1 MNLLLRIALVITCV
15 VLISSALL
23 IVLVG
28 LLTSTSSASSPVF
41 GELEDDRLQSHGA
54 EVTDGR

>member
-1 MNLLLRIALVITCV
+1 MNFLLRIALAITCV

-28 LLTSTSSASSPVF
+28 LLASTSSASSPVF
-41 GELEDDRLQSHGA
+41 GELEDDRLGSQGP